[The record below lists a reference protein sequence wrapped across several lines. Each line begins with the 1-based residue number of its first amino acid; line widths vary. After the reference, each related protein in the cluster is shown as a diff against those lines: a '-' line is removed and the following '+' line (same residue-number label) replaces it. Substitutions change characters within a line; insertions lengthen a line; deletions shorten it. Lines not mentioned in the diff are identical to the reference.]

1 MTGVV
6 ISLQA
11 ALDIVDKGL
20 LIGMGLIIIGII
32 IIMMVALYGALKGGE
47 AKYGG
52 VIMIGPFPLIFGSDR
67 EAVKIAIIGA
77 IILMVLAFILMFM
90 PSLLLRRTG

>member
-1 MTGVV
+1 MG
-6 ISLQA
+6 
-11 ALDIVDKGL
+11 KGL
-20 LIGMGLIIIGII
+20 LIGISLIVVGII
-32 IIMMVALYGALKGGE
+32 IIMIAVLYGALKSGE

-52 VIMIGPFPLIFGSDR
+52 VIVIGPFPLIFGSDR

-90 PSLLLRRTG
+90 PTLLLRRTG